1 MKNRIPLSLLLAGLF
16 PLSGLAQLNNGGLYS
31 LFGVDADTRAN
42 YMKYGLVT
50 GSVTSDDWFSPSGA
64 GNNVIDTSNAAFYR
78 SQLQGGVNLG
88 FSSRMSRL
96 LYSKVSGKLWLDAVY
111 GRDYIASASFKDSTT
126 FTSVDKNGDN
136 PNNWTGGISNFPTK
150 DDLVDVYAHMRRDG
164 TTIHD
169 SLWLFT
175 GASTVGVVGSRYFDV
190 ELYKNNF
197 GYNSSTGVFTSAGP
211 DAGHT
216 QWIFDASGNLIQ
228 TGDMILAVSYN
239 PGTAPA
245 VDVRIWVSQTTFS
258 TVTPANFNFSGT
270 LSGSTPA
277 FGYVSI
283 VSKTGTTAFGAGIAN
298 YSATPAQDTTYA
310 TPWGTNG
317 PGWSTQYQ
325 SLQFIEMGLNLTRIG
340 IDPALYSALGTSACQ
355 SMFSDIFFTSRASA
369 SFTADMHD
377 FVGPLTFL
385 RSPVMDFSAQTDTLR
400 CNRPT
405 GILTLTDN
413 STIGYYTWQTPN
425 GGSISGSNG
434 DSSRLSIT
442 KPGTYIVAASPA
454 QGCPPTR
461 LDTLIVPIDTFPP
474 VASAFA
480 GASGPN
486 IDLYGGNTAA
496 SNYLT
501 PFGGSQGLTWDWSG
515 PDSFSSVIQNPVR
528 DSTGAW
534 GTYHLTVT
542 EKRNGCTDTA
552 SVLVT
557 PALFVALLTNG
568 MNLQGKASGH
578 SIVLSWN
585 DLDQA
590 NDLSF
595 EIERS
600 NGYDAFQPIGNL
612 FNANSSSAPIPGA
625 PTPGAFSF
633 TDEKPA
639 YGNNFYR
646 IKAFSVNNGTYYSNI
661 VTVGT
666 SSSPLQD
673 VTLKG
678 LTTRSCTLLVN
689 SAENVQGVLA
699 QFGLDGQ
706 ILEKKNI
713 TLASGAS
720 TIDMPLV
727 KGQPV
732 TIVVLFLN
740 GAVAWTQKIALP

>member
-1 MKNRIPLSLLLAGLF
+1 MKNRVPLSLLLAGLL
-16 PLSGLAQLNNGGLYS
+16 PLSGLAQLSNGGLYS
-31 LFGVDADTRAN
+31 FFGVDADTRSS
-42 YMKYGLVT
+42 YMKYGLTT
-50 GSVTSDDWFSPSGA
+50 GNVSSDDWFAPSGT
-64 GNNVIDTSNAAFYR
+64 GHNVIDTSNTAFYL
-78 SQLQGGVNLG
+78 SQLQSGANLG
-88 FSSRMSRL
+88 FSKRMSQL
-96 LYSKVSGKLWLDAVY
+96 LYATVNGKLWLDAVY
-111 GRDYIASASFKDSTT
+111 GRDYISTGGLVDSTA

-136 PNNWTGGISNFPTK
+136 PNNWTGGVTNFPGK

-164 TTIHD
+164 TTVHD

-175 GASTVGVVGSRYFDV
+175 GASTVSVVGSRYFDV

-197 GYNSSTGVFTSAGP
+197 GFNSATGVFTSAGP

-216 QWIFDASGNLIQ
+216 QWKFDASGNLTQ
-228 TGDMILAVSYN
+228 TGDMILAVSYS
-239 PGTAPA
+239 PGSAPV

-258 TVTPANFNFSGT
+258 TVTPADFNFSGA

-277 FGYVSI
+277 FGYASI
-283 VSKTGTTAFGAGIAN
+283 VSKAGTTAFGAGIAN
-298 YSATPAQDTTYA
+298 FSATPAQDTTYA

-317 PGWSTQYQ
+317 GGWSKQYQ
-325 SLQFIEMGLNLTRIG
+325 SLQFIEIGLNLTRIG

-385 RSPVMDFSAQTDTLR
+385 RSPVMDFAAQADTLR
-400 CNRPT
+400 CNKPT
-405 GILTLTDN
+405 GILTLTDI
-413 STIGYYTWQTPN
+413 STVGYYTWQALN
-425 GGSISGSNG
+425 GGTISGSNS
-434 DSSRLSIT
+434 DSSQLTIT
-442 KPGTYIVAASPA
+442 KPGSYIVTASPA

-461 LDTLIVPIDTFPP
+461 VDTLIVPIDTSRP

-496 SNYLT
+496 SNYMT
-501 PFGGSQGLTWDWSG
+501 PFGGSMGLTWAWSG
-515 PDSFSSVIQNPVR
+515 PNSFSSIIQDPVT
-528 DSTGAW
+528 DSAGAW

-557 PALFVALLTNG
+557 PALFVALLTDWID
-568 MNLQGKASGH
+568 LQGNLSGH
-578 SIVLSWN
+578 SIVLNWK
-585 DLDQA
+585 DRDQA
-590 NDLSF
+590 NDLSYD
-595 EIERS
+595 IERS
-600 NGYDAFQPIGNL
+600 NGYGGFRSIGNL
-612 FNANSSSAPIPGA
+612 SDPNNSNAPN
-625 PTPGAFSF
+625 PGAFSF
-633 TDEKPA
+633 TDVQPG

-646 IKAFSVNNGTYYSNI
+646 IKAYTVNGGPHYSNI

-666 SSSPLQD
+666 GSSALQN
-673 VTLKG
+673 VSLQG
-678 LTTRSCTLLVN
+678 LTPGSCSLLVN
-689 SAENVQGVLA
+689 ATTNAEAVLA
-699 QFGLDGQ
+699 QYSLNGQ
-706 ILEKKNI
+706 VLEKKNKS
-713 TLASGAS
+713 LASGAN

-732 TIVVLFLN
+732 TIVALFLN